1 VFYGKVIN
9 KIKNKH
15 KINHYRKKVIINN
28 NISYFS
34 DGWDELFL
42 QRMRERYGLHVD
54 ITEMN

>member
-1 VFYGKVIN
+1 M
-9 KIKNKH
+9 KNP
-15 KINHYRKKVIINN
+15 NRKRIQTNN